1 MPLFD
6 GMLEWIG
13 RWQQRQRELAAGVDA
28 DLVLA
33 NRKRW
38 RLSWWLLALTFALLG
53 FQSLIKLRSP
63 FHEIVVGIT
72 MVCFVSSV
80 ILTRWAWHVGA
91 WLDKP
96 EPKKPPSLWRWR

>member
-13 RWQQRQRELAAGVDA
+13 RRQQRQRELAAGVDA
-28 DLVLA
+28 DLVRA

-38 RLSWWLLALTFALLG
+38 SLSGWLLAFTLVLVG

-63 FHEIVVGIT
+63 FHEIAVGIT
-72 MVCFVSSV
+72 FVCFVGST
-80 ILTRWAWHVGA
+80 ILTMGRRSISG
-91 WLDKP
+91 
-96 EPKKPPSLWRWR
+96 